1 MNARSWLR
9 GVGRVSLFVVLLL
22 GPALARAAYYYRRPY
37 VPLDVPRPD
46 LARVQVSGASPVPF
60 SDVDVRPGNGVVVI
74 DRGHGNR
81 VDDAEL
87 NVLLARL
94 TDRDMQATLVRP
106 GDSLSGVLRTAAALV
121 IVSPHAPYSDDEIAD
136 VKRFVEQGGRV
147 LLAADPS
154 RYTVEAQFDEVSG
167 EQYIAQS
174 DVPAI
179 NSLASAFGLAFAD
192 DYLYN
197 TKENAGNYQYV
208 ILRDLPGG
216 PLTEGVSEIAFYA
229 ARSISASEE
238 TVVRASPETAS
249 SLREQGGALATMAL
263 GGSGQ
268 VLAIGDFTFMTE
280 PYNGSLD
287 NNRLI
292 ANIADFIAATRRTFG
307 LTEFP
312 HFLGSD
318 VDLIPV
324 FSGGEE
330 SAFSGMAVS
339 EVAELQSALSS
350 AGKRLHWRSE
360 ELGSHDLIY
369 LGLYNGLEGTSK
381 VADILAQQ
389 GITLT
394 LETAER
400 ARLALT
406 PDPTRQAAQ
415 ADATPTPTATLSP
428 PRDWIH
434 LPGIGQVDAKENAL
448 FYQNEEAGRQVLIV
462 LAFGEDGLRAATD
475 RLLSGGFAGCLI
487 DDDREAD
494 PVEASVALCPAEY
507 AAPGEVTPTP
517 TRPADEMEE
526 PLPGGEVSIL
536 IVADDDGEGIYEL
549 WNSAYHLYD
558 VVTAAGYDPQAWS
571 TTYDGPVTAG
581 QLEVTDVVL
590 WCTGDYQDEGG
601 NPSPD
606 ELSMLEDYVQ
616 DGGSLLLIGAF
627 VGDPEGRARGLLLDI
642 ELSDPGHPLAQG
654 FEEGQIIELVRF
666 GADEDYAPFTLLGL
680 NGESA
685 AWVRGPTSELSGEA
699 AGAALEYEPPGGRLA
714 LVGMPLYLLPYD
726 EGVQLGNNV
735 LLWLL
740 GEG

>member
-1 MNARSWLR
+1 MNAKSWLR
-9 GVGRVSLFVVLLL
+9 GVGRVSLFLVLLL

-37 VPLDVPRPD
+37 VPPDVPRPD
-46 LARVQVSGASPVPF
+46 LARVQVSGASSVPF
-60 SDVDVRPGNGVVVI
+60 SDEDVRSGSGIVVV
-74 DRGHGNR
+74 DRSHGNR

-94 TDRDMQATLVRP
+94 TDRDMRATSVRP

-121 IVSPHAPYSDDEIAD
+121 VVSPHALYSDDEIAD

-167 EQYIAQS
+167 ERYVVQS

-179 NSLASAFGLAFAD
+179 NTLASAFGLAFAD

-208 ILRDLPGG
+208 ILRDLAGG
-216 PLTEGVSEIAFYA
+216 PLTEGVSEIVFYA
-229 ARSISASEE
+229 AHSISASEE
-238 TVVRASPETAS
+238 AVVRASSDTAS
-249 SLREQGGALATMAL
+249 SLREEGGTFATMAL
-263 GGSGQ
+263 GEGGQ

-292 ANIADFIAATRRTFG
+292 ANIADFIAGTRRTFG

-324 FSGGEE
+324 FSDGDEN
-330 SAFSGMAVS
+330 AFSGTAVS

-360 ELGSHDLIY
+360 ALGSHDLIY
-369 LGLYNGLEGTSK
+369 LGLYNGLEGTPK
-381 VADILAQQ
+381 VAGMLAQQ

-400 ARLALT
+400 AWLALT
-406 PDPTRQAAQ
+406 PGPTPQAVQ
-415 ADATPTPTATLSP
+415 AETTPTPTATLP
-428 PRDWIH
+428 PARDWIH

-448 FYQNEEAGRQVLIV
+448 FYQNEEAGQQVLVV
-462 LAFGEDGLRAATD
+462 LAFAEDGLRAALD

-494 PVEASVALCPAEY
+494 PVEASLALCPAEY
-507 AAPGEVTPTP
+507 AMPAELAPTP
-517 TRPADEMEE
+517 TLPEDEMEE
-526 PLPGGEVSIL
+526 PLPGGDVSIL
-536 IVADDDGEGIYEL
+536 IVADDDGEGIYER
-549 WNSAYHLYD
+549 WNSAYLLYD
-558 VVTAAGYDPQAWS
+558 VVTAAGYEPQAWS
-571 TTYDGPVTAG
+571 TTYDGPVTAV
-581 QLEVTDVVL
+581 QLEATDVVL
-590 WCTGDYQDEGG
+590 WCTGDYQDEDG

-627 VGDPEGRARGLLLDI
+627 LGDPEGRDRGLLLDI
-642 ELSDPGHPLAQG
+642 EVSDPGHPLVQG

-680 NGESA
+680 DGGRA
-685 AWVRGPTSELSGEA
+685 AWVRGPASELGGEA
-699 AGAALEYEPPGGRLA
+699 VVASLEYEPLGGRLA
-714 LVGMPLYLLPYD
+714 LVGMPLYLLPYE
-726 EGVQLGNNV
+726 EGAQLGTNV